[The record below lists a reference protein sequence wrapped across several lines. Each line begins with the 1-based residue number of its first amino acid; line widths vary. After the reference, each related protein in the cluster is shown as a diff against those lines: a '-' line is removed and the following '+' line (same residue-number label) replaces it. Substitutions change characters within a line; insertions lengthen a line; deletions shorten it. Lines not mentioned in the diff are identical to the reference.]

1 MSVLRNMI
9 LYIKI
14 FDIRGM
20 SMLIAPEK
28 ELTKKYRFSHL
39 MVLEH
44 VEQLEKE
51 EELLSQKKEKL
62 MDAEQQLWVRISN
75 ALHYKIQRNKELK
88 EEVELLGRKC
98 EELTEILNRLS
109 ISEP

>member
-1 MSVLRNMI
+1 MI

-14 FDIRGM
+14 VDIQGI

-28 ELTKKYRFSHL
+28 ELTKKYLFSHL
-39 MVLEH
+39 MVLERL
-44 VEQLEKE
+44 EQLEKE
-51 EELLSQKKEKL
+51 EELLNQKKEEL

-88 EEVELLGRKC
+88 EEVELLGRKYK
-98 EELTEILNRLS
+98 ELIGILDRII
-109 ISEP
+109 ISET